1 MATTEIQQSSLNLPE
16 DQRAMLIA
24 DLMDSLPVV
33 LSDVVD
39 DGSAEARR
47 RLAELKAGP
56 STGRYWAEIK
66 SGVGR

>member
-1 MATTEIQQSSLNLPE
+1 
-16 DQRAMLIA
+16 MLIA